1 MKIGLNSE
9 NFTRHQV
16 WEGSNFS
23 VSLFNENSKDVI
35 RVKDPF
41 KVYIRNFIEL
51 SKSKEIS
58 NNDGFFTAALNMKKI
73 SACLDLT

>member
-1 MKIGLNSE
+1 MKIGLNGE

-35 RVKDPF
+35 RVEDPF

-51 SKSKEIS
+51 SK
-58 NNDGFFTAALNMKKI
+58 
-73 SACLDLT
+73 